1 MTEEREW
8 MKRIQDENAHLKNQI
23 RLLRENYE
31 LRAMLGQQCDNG
43 SQVQFLTSP
52 ISPAY
57 TDAGLL
63 VKGAQYIGREDFGYC
78 SHVISKEPTVLPN
91 PSAQSP
97 LKQLQNEPPPFQ
109 PRSGEKKPGHLSSMS
124 CSTIGG
130 KQLEEPTELMG
141 LKKAWL
147 MDGPYPGGD
156 KAQAPLALSMAHY
169 KAARLL
175 SSKDAASHSPS
186 WTEELASPNPTRLT
200 SKEEAQ
206 STFSD
211 DLKIR
216 KGSSS
221 LGISERQSYHL
232 LGSAQDSST
241 DKAQLESQE
250 MPRKKRVWFSDAP
263 DTDKLRK
270 SHTFY
275 LNDIEITQN
284 SKRNGRIVGEIAFQL
299 DRRILAHVFPGITR
313 LYGFTVSN
321 IPEKIKQVSMKSLDG
336 SVDEKKYRAMTQR
349 YLDLTARLE
358 KMGYHVDVHPVFSE
372 FLINT
377 YGILKQRPDLSS
389 NPLHNSPA
397 DLRKMVIDIVPSKFL
412 GDTLLLLNCLC
423 ELSKEDN
430 KALFAW

>member
-31 LRAMLGQQCDNG
+31 LRAMLGQQCDNS

-52 ISPAY
+52 ISPVY

-63 VKGAQYIGREDFGYC
+63 STTNTQTAFLAVVNKTVCVVVVVAPYFGREDFGYC
-78 SHVISKEPTVLPN
+78 SHVISKESTVLPN

-147 MDGPYPGGD
+147 MDGPFPGGD
-156 KAQAPLALSMAHY
+156 KAQTPLI
-169 KAARLL
+169 
-175 SSKDAASHSPS
+175 
-186 WTEELASPNPTRLT
+186 N
-200 SKEEAQ
+200 
-206 STFSD
+206 
-211 DLKIR
+211 
-216 KGSSS
+216 
-221 LGISERQSYHL
+221 
-232 LGSAQDSST
+232 
-241 DKAQLESQE
+241 
-250 MPRKKRVWFSDAP
+250 
-263 DTDKLRK
+263 
-270 SHTFY
+270 
-275 LNDIEITQN
+275 QN